1 MATFEMGGLRITLS
15 MNAGEF
21 TRNTKTASRDLESL
35 GKTFKRVS
43 DTVEA
48 ASYEF
53 NSGMMAAQR
62 MLSTMQGVIRV
73 SSDFGSGMSAV
84 STLVDTSKESMT
96 AMTEAV
102 LALGRRMPVTLTD
115 ITQGLYDLRS
125 AGTSADDAFGRLEGS
140 SKLAV
145 AALGTVQEA
154 VDIVTSAVNAWG
166 LEGEKAEKIYDQVFK
181 ATAYGKMTVAQLAQG
196 FGAVAGTVAQAKI
209 EIDEYLS
216 AVAAMTTTGVP
227 AAQAHTMIRAAIA
240 GLTRESELGTKAF
253 KAFGVKSFGELVEK
267 SGGLVGALNNVKL
280 AFGGNDQALIKLLGS
295 TEGYGAL
302 LSLTGK
308 QSAVFRQALDD
319 MRNGEEK
326 LGEAF
331 DKRNQ
336 GMGATMQTMRN
347 AMDELVV
354 ALGTALLP
362 SVVAVRDAIRDVTET
377 FKRLDPE
384 TQSMIAKIALIATVI
399 VPAVA
404 ALGFFA
410 NGLSA
415 LIPVIT
421 TVGGALVALVAA
433 TGPIGLFILA
443 FGAITAAIV
452 VFQDK
457 IMAVFNAVGNYLT
470 EKVNAMMAKLTEF
483 KNYLTSIWDGAAEE
497 MKGGVTTIA
506 KTAGDAFGQ
515 VAMQMGGVSVMMDT
529 IKAKNEEAAKNAWTY
544 KGPIISA
551 TDAEKESLN
560 NRNTAMREGLQLFN
574 ETLDP
579 MEKIIFQQ
587 MKINGL
593 WAQGAIDATTYGRAM
608 AQASVFSAKNMD
620 ALASSVSSNLSTIFG
635 DTKAV
640 AIATALINTYQG
652 ITKALATYPP
662 PIAQAMAAIQAAAGF
677 AQVAAIRKQTSKGG
691 GGGGSGSAAASSP
704 AAVPNLA
711 ANQTLTV
718 QGINPAAM
726 YSGEAMRGLAQAMLD
741 YQRNGGQVLLK

>member
-1 MATFEMGGLRITLS
+1 MATAEIGALRVTLS

-21 TRNTKTASRDLESL
+21 SRGAKSAGRDLNDL
-35 GKTFKRVS
+35 GNVFKRVS

-62 MLSTMQGVIRV
+62 MLTTMQGVMRV
-73 SSDFGSGMSAV
+73 SADFGSGMSAV
-84 STLVDTSKESMT
+84 STLVDTSKESMS

-102 LALGRRMPVTLTD
+102 LALGRRMPVALTD

-125 AGTSADDAFGRLEGS
+125 AGTSADDAFARLEGS
-140 SKLAV
+140 GKLAV

-166 LEGEKAEKIYDQVFK
+166 LEGEKAERIYDQVFK

-209 EIDEYLS
+209 EIDEYLA

-336 GMGATMQTMRN
+336 GMGSAMQIMRN
-347 AMDELVV
+347 TMDELSVV
-354 ALGTALLP
+354 LGTALLP
-362 SVVAVRDAIRDVTET
+362 TVTAVRDAMREWMDA
-377 FKRLDPE
+377 FKKLDPE
-384 TQSMIAKIALIATVI
+384 TQNLIAQVGLIATVI

-404 ALGFFA
+404 AIGFFI
-410 NGLSA
+410 NGISA

-421 TVGGALVALVAA
+421 TVGGAILTLIAA

-443 FGAITAAIV
+443 FGAITTAIV

-483 KNYLTSIWDGAAEE
+483 KNYLTSMWDGAAEE

-515 VAMQMGGVSVMMDT
+515 VQMQMQGVSVVMDE
-529 IKAKNEEAAKNAWTY
+529 IKKKNEEAAKNAWTY
-544 KGPIISA
+544 KGPIITA
-551 TDAEKESLN
+551 NDAEAQSVRNK
-560 NRNTAMREGLQLFN
+560 NTAYREALQVFN
-574 ETLDP
+574 ETLTP
-579 MEKIIFQQ
+579 MEKLIFKQ
-587 MKINGL
+587 MELHGL
-593 WAQGAIDATTYGRAM
+593 WQSGKLDAVSYGRAM
-608 AQASVFSAKNMD
+608 AQASAFSAKNMD
-620 ALASSVSSNLSTIFG
+620 ALASNVSQNLSTIFG

-677 AQVAAIRKQTSKGG
+677 MQVQNIRRQTSKGG
-691 GGGGSGSAAASSP
+691 GGGGGSADAGTSA
-704 AAVPNLA
+704 AAVPNIGQ
-711 ANQTLTV
+711 NQTLTV